1 MNIWLIFDQEYNL
14 LENRIKFSSLNL
26 LILTIHSY
34 FMHLLNENQYISIQ
48 ICCSL
53 FCIVL
58 NRCFV
63 IKESNPDLVPL
74 LSYHVK
80 YLVISHISQLWHMIT
95 FERSRSGISHIRQSS
110 CYPMSSMTFINL
122 SIFIWRFH
130 KPRKSFRPLT
140 LSTHDSLQ
148 KKHIHLMTFYV

>member
-1 MNIWLIFDQEYNL
+1 MNIWLILKNSEKKTLFCFPTNCILGQ
-14 LENRIKFSSLNL
+14 
-26 LILTIHSY
+26 ILTICSY

-53 FCIVL
+53 FCIIL

-95 FERSRSGISHIRQSS
+95 FERMRSGISHLRQSS
-110 CYPMSSMTFINL
+110 CYRMSSMTFINS

-130 KPRKSFRPLT
+130 EPRKNFGP
-140 LSTHDSLQ
+140 STVTVTLQ
-148 KKHIHLMTFYV
+148 KHAWLDRE

>member
-1 MNIWLIFDQEYNL
+1 MNIWLIFDHEYNL

-26 LILTIHSY
+26 LILTIYSY

-53 FCIVL
+53 FCIIL

-74 LSYHVK
+74 LSYQVK
-80 YLVISHISQLWHMIT
+80 YLVISHIWQLWHPIT
-95 FERSRSGISHIRQSS
+95 FELGCSGNSHLRQSF
-110 CYPMSSMTFINL
+110 CYPIFSFIFMN
-122 SIFIWRFH
+122 SAIFIWRL
-130 KPRKSFRPLT
+130 KNT
-140 LSTHDSLQ
+140 LKTLLFWSTINLEPESSGVSNLC
-148 KKHIHLMTFYV
+148 